1 MLLNYKEFKMRY
13 VTVFILAL
21 IFWLLI
27 TFRFTLSNVIAG
39 CVASLFC
46 ALIFG
51 RYFFHNVYKFLQPSR
66 YFWFIIYLFIFIWE
80 CIKAN
85 LDVAY
90 RVLHP
95 GMPIKPGIVKVRT
108 TLKSGFAR
116 TMLANSI
123 TMTPGTI
130 TIDIIDDDIYIHWI
144 YVRSEDPEVYTHMIT
159 GLFEK
164 YIKKFAE

>member
-1 MLLNYKEFKMRY
+1 MRY

-27 TFRFTLSNVIAG
+27 TFRFTVPNVITG
-39 CVASLFC
+39 TIASLIC
-46 ALIFG
+46 AFIFG
-51 RYFFHNVYKFLQPSR
+51 RYYFHSVYKFLQPSR
-66 YFWFIIYLFIFIWE
+66 YFWFIVYLVIFIWA

-85 LDVAY
+85 FDVAY

-95 GMPIKPGIVKVRT
+95 AMPIKPGIVKVKISLR
-108 TLKSGFAR
+108 SGFAR
-116 TMLANSI
+116 AMLANSI

-130 TIDIIDDDIYIHWI
+130 TVDIIDDYIYIHWI
-144 YVRSEDPEVYTHMIT
+144 YVRSEDPEVYSKIIT
-159 GLFEK
+159 GTFEK